1 LYTEANDV
9 LPKPPRRLTRSE
21 AIEFLKIDVRPIS
34 PEEIRRAK
42 ESLRNADQI
51 RDKKP

>member
-1 LYTEANDV
+1 M
-9 LPKPPRRLTRSE
+9 LPKLPRKLTRDE
-21 AIEFLKIDVRPIS
+21 AIAFRRIDVRSIS

-51 RDKKP
+51 RDK